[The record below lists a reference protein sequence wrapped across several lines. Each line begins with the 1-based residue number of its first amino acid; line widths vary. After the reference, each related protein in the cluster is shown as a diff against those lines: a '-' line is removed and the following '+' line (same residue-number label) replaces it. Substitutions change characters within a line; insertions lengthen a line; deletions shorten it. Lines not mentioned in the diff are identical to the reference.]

1 MGLDVMGWDGLGLD
15 GMRWDGMRWNEMER
29 DGMGIH
35 GERWRI
41 MIVYLIPASLSSYF
55 MYLEVHSLVLS
66 YYIL

>member
-1 MGLDVMGWDGLGLD
+1 MGWDGMEWN
-15 GMRWDGMRWNEMER
+15 GMEWNGMGWDGMGWNS
-29 DGMGIH
+29 IH

-41 MIVYLIPASLSSYF
+41 MIVYLIPASLYSYF